1 MMLRRDRSNP
11 HLVDEKSVRALE
23 RIAFTDT
30 GVNEAW
36 LQRLLFD
43 YPALLPARD
52 LDPAFSPAIAL
63 AREVPTGAGAID
75 LLLVSSLG
83 YLTLVETKLIRN
95 PEARREVVG
104 QVLDYAKELSR
115 WSYQDLTEAVRRAGG
130 SQAADP
136 ILEAVTRSAG
146 DTEDFHSE
154 QFRRAVTHGLRHGR
168 FLLLVVGDEISE
180 QVEALVDYLQ
190 NFAHLQFTLGLI
202 SLALY
207 RTDSPRPW
215 PILVVPR
222 VIART
227 TEIVRAI
234 VRIEDGGDGTRITV
248 TAPGHG
254 TTTSPS
260 LEAFWEAVA
269 SAPDAGSRNALEELF
284 RALEALGVQPDPLQ
298 TGIALRFPD
307 PGGSDAEFRLLRIT
321 NRGRVR
327 SMLRLKRQL
336 ENSGYDGAIA
346 LKYVEAISQWVP
358 GTTVN
363 SSTGNL
369 TSGQI
374 ADYSFPVKVLSEDHR
389 DEYLRVV
396 SWLFREL
403 QTAAE
408 LKTASRS
415 LERPSS

>member
-1 MMLRRDRSNP
+1 MLRRDRSNP
-11 HLVDEKSVRALE
+11 HLVDQKTVRALE

-30 GVNEAW
+30 GVNEVW

-43 YPALLPARD
+43 HPSLLPARD
-52 LDPAFSPAIAL
+52 LDPAFSPTIAL
-63 AREVPTGAGAID
+63 AREVPTSAGAID
-75 LLLVSSLG
+75 LLLVSPLG
-83 YLTLVETKLIRN
+83 YLTIVETKLIRN

-104 QVLDYAKELSR
+104 QILDYAKELSR
-115 WSYQDLTEAVRRAGG
+115 WSYQDLTDAIRRAVG

-136 ILEAVTRSAG
+136 ILDAVTRSAG
-146 DTEDFHSE
+146 DTEDFDSE
-154 QFRRAVTHGLRHGR
+154 QFRRAVAHGLRHGR

-180 QVEALVDYLQ
+180 QVEALVEYLQ
-190 NFAHLQFTLGLI
+190 NFAHLQFTLGVI

-207 RTDSPRPW
+207 RTDSSQAS

-222 VIART
+222 VVART

-234 VRIEDGGDGTRITV
+234 VRIEGGGDGAKVTV
-248 TAPGHG
+248 ATAPPHE

-269 SAPDAGSRNALEELF
+269 SSPDCGSRKALEDLF
-284 RALEALGVQPDPLQ
+284 RALEALGVQPDPIQ

-321 NRGRVR
+321 NGGRVR
-327 SMLRLKRQL
+327 SMGRLKRQL

-346 LKYVEAISQWVP
+346 LRYVAAISHWVP

-363 SSTGNL
+363 PSTGSL
-369 TSGQI
+369 MRGQV
-374 ADYSFPVKVLSEDHR
+374 ADHTFPVKILSEDHR
-389 DEYLRVV
+389 DEYLRFV
-396 SWLFREL
+396 SQLFREL
-403 QTAAE
+403 QTAAQARA
-408 LKTASRS
+408 T
-415 LERPSS
+415 RPSVRRD